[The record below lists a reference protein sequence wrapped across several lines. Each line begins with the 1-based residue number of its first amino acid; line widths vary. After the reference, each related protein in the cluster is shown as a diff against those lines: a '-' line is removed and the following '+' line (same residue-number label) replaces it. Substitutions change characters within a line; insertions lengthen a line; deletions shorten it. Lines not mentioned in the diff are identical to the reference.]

1 MFVISKIYYLK
12 IYVYVENII
21 VYMYEYYIDIK

>member
-21 VYMYEYYIDIK
+21 VYMYEYYIY